1 MARTL
6 GLGSVVALV
15 VLPIAL
21 VGCPRDKQAT
31 DSFATSEAQQA
42 LEESA
47 LESQAEALSTDVVE
61 LSTNFTIGDAVQ
73 AAAQEL
79 HDFVVSQ
86 VPCATVSLNA
96 TTLTVDY
103 GTAGN
108 TCLYHGHLISG
119 RSEIT
124 ISRNDS
130 SEVVV
135 EHTWGGLSNG
145 VIQID
150 GTATVTYDVVNPSR
164 HVEHQVT
171 VTRLNDGLVLEGS
184 GDRIQKPLPAGLSVG
199 FAVSGTRDWTSPR
212 GESSLIINGVQ
223 MRWIDPVPQAGTYQL
238 TTPKHRQVELAFSR
252 VDTDTIQVTVS
263 SGSTQFKFN
272 VSKAG
277 SVTRTD

>member
-1 MARTL
+1 MARAL
-6 GLGSVVALV
+6 SLGSVVALV
-15 VLPIAL
+15 ALPIAL
-21 VGCPRDKQAT
+21 SGCPRDKQTT
-31 DSFATSEAQQA
+31 DSFATGEAQQA

-47 LESQAEALSTDVVE
+47 VESQAEALSTDIVE

-79 HDFVVSQ
+79 RDFVTSQ
-86 VPCATVSLNA
+86 LPCATVSLNA
-96 TTLTVDY
+96 DTLTVDY
-103 GTAGN
+103 GTTGN

-119 RSEIT
+119 QSEIT

-130 SEVVV
+130 NEVVV
-135 EHTWGGLSNG
+135 EHAWSGLSNG
-145 VIQID
+145 IIQLD

-184 GDRIQKPLPAGLSVG
+184 GDRIQKPLADGLAVG
-199 FAVSGTRDWTSPR
+199 FEVSGTRDWTSPR
-212 GESSLIINGVQ
+212 GESSLIIDDVQ
-223 MRWIDPVPQAGTYQL
+223 MRWLDPVPQAGTYQL
-238 TTPKHRQVELAFSR
+238 TTPKHRQVTLVFSR
-252 VDTDTIQVTVS
+252 VDTDTILVTVS

-277 SVTRTD
+277 GVTRAG